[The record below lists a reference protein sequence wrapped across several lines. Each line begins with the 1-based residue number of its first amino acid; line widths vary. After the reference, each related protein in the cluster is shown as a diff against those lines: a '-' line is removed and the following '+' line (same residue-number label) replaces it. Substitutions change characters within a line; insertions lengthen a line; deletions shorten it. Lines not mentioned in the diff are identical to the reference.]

1 MYDITQTG
9 HAVQVPE
16 AQWFDQRRPAVPAK
30 MLMAT
35 RATEGLLR
43 AGEFSDGHEGRC
55 CSEAL
60 FSLVEVAAAV
70 FLLRGHVISHVV
82 RAQGGALSDLQE
94 ELQERLLMCTDLE
107 PSWRHV

>member
-1 MYDITQTG
+1 
-9 HAVQVPE
+9 
-16 AQWFDQRRPAVPAK
+16 

-35 RATEGLLR
+35 RATEG
-43 AGEFSDGHEGRC
+43 HEGRR

-70 FLLRGHVISHVV
+70 FLLRGYVISHVV
-82 RAQGGALSDLQE
+82 RAQGGALSELQE